1 MAHSDIEELGRLL
14 RDRREVMG
22 LSLREVAEKANVSD
36 TSVMRIEQGQF
47 AKPKPELL
55 ARLADTLDLSLGELY
70 DLAGYPVPALPSMPV
85 YLRTKYRDMPAPL
98 RKELNDYFEKLKD
111 KHGFNG
117 KWPKDGEDEK

>member
-1 MAHSDIEELGRLL
+1 
-14 RDRREVMG
+14 MG